1 MDLSAKAWEHRY
13 VTNDIGWD
21 LGQVSPALKKYF
33 DQLSNKELKILIP
46 GGGNSYEVEYLFNRG
61 FTNVFVIDL
70 SKTAIDNIK
79 KRVPSFPKSQL
90 ILGNFFDLIGSFD
103 LIIEQTF
110 FCAIHPSLRSQ
121 YVVKMNQLLLPKGK
135 LVGLLF
141 NVPLHKDRPPFG
153 GNKKEYMKWFQS
165 YFSIQKME
173 ACYNSF
179 GNRQGRELFIHL
191 IKKEAPQVLLP

>member
-1 MDLSAKAWEHRY
+1 M
-13 VTNDIGWD
+13 
-21 LGQVSPALKKYF
+21 
-33 DQLSNKELKILIP
+33 
-46 GGGNSYEVEYLFNRG
+46 
-61 FTNVFVIDL
+61 
-70 SKTAIDNIK
+70 
-79 KRVPSFPKSQL
+79 
-90 ILGNFFDLIGSFD
+90 
-103 LIIEQTF
+103 
-110 FCAIHPSLRSQ
+110 
-121 YVVKMNQLLLPKGK
+121 VKMNQLLLPKGK

>member
-1 MDLSAKAWEHRY
+1 MKASYWSDRY
-13 VTNDIGWD
+13 QNNKTGWD
-21 LGQVSPALKKYF
+21 LGEVSKPLLPIFKTLNEN
-33 DQLSNKELKILIP
+33 DKILIP
-46 GGGNSYEVEYLFNRG
+46 GCGNAHEAGFLHCHGFNDVHIIDIVKEPLVN
-61 FTNVFVIDL
+61 FTN
-70 SKTAIDNIK
+70 AHPN
-79 KRVPSFPKSQL
+79 FPKNKV
-90 ILGNFFDLIGSFD
+90 IHGDFFEHTANYDV
-103 LIIEQTF
+103 IIEQTF